1 MDVFESIKLSM
12 LSIVNESKKK
22 ENMEFFYLC
31 NAIDLKL
38 LNPLLINETMVEM
51 WSELINTFELKDLKL
66 FIIYDQNFNN
76 AR

>member
-1 MDVFESIKLSM
+1 MR
-12 LSIVNESKKK
+12 KKK
-22 ENMEFFYLC
+22 ENMAKFYLC

-38 LNPLLINETMVEM
+38 LNPLHINKTMVEM

-66 FIIYDQNFNN
+66 FIIYDKKKKI

>member
-1 MDVFESIKLSM
+1 MAK
-12 LSIVNESKKK
+12 
-22 ENMEFFYLC
+22 FYLC

-38 LNPLLINETMVEM
+38 LNPLRINKTMVEM

-66 FIIYDQNFNN
+66 FIIYDKKINN

>member
-1 MDVFESIKLSM
+1 
-12 LSIVNESKKK
+12 
-22 ENMEFFYLC
+22 MEKIYLC

-38 LNPLLINETMVEM
+38 LNPLRINKTMVEM

-66 FIIYDQNFNN
+66 FIIYDKKINN

>member
-1 MDVFESIKLSM
+1 MDVVESVELFM
-12 LSIVNESKKK
+12 PTIVNESKKK
-22 ENMEFFYLC
+22 ENMANFNLC

-38 LNPLLINETMVEM
+38 LNPLLINKTMVEM

-66 FIIYDQNFNN
+66 FIIYDKKINN

>member
-1 MDVFESIKLSM
+1 MDVVESVELSIAT
-12 LSIVNESKKK
+12 IVNESKKK
-22 ENMEFFYLC
+22 ENMAKFYLC

-38 LNPLLINETMVEM
+38 LIPLLINKIMVEM

-66 FIIYDQNFNN
+66 FIIYDKKFNN